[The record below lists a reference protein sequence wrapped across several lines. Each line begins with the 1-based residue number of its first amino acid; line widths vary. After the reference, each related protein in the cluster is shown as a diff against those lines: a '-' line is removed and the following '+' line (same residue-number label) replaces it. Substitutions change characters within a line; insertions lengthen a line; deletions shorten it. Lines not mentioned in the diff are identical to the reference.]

1 MKKLLMY
8 SAVAMIGAIGYGV
21 CLLCDVNNGDV
32 VYENDDMYVISSSN
46 KSYGWSYAEVH
57 WKKPIEKED

>member
-1 MKKLLMY
+1 MKNLLKY
-8 SAVAMIGAIGYGV
+8 AVVAMIGAISYGV
-21 CLLCDVNNGDV
+21 CLRRDVNNGDV
-32 VYENDDMYVISSSN
+32 VYENDDMYVTSSSS